1 MCVLIAGSA
10 LRRYIETDGQGAI
23 VRPYVWISLMFLGPY
38 FASLL
43 TQWYVFTT
51 TSNSVRIRAIITQLV
66 FEHALRINIFSG
78 DLASKGVDAGKTVT
92 NRREGSQLLGK
103 INNLVTTD
111 LDTIVDGRELIWVCE

>member
-1 MCVLIAGSA
+1 
-10 LRRYIETDGQGAI
+10 
-23 VRPYVWISLMFLGPY
+23 MFFGPY

-78 DLASKGVDAGKTVT
+78 DQAARTADTGKTVT
-92 NRREGSQLLGK
+92 NQKEGSQLLGK

-111 LDTIVDGRELIWVCE
+111 LDTIVDGRELIWVCK

>member
-1 MCVLIAGSA
+1 
-10 LRRYIETDGQGAI
+10 
-23 VRPYVWISLMFLGPY
+23 MFFGPF

-78 DLASKGVDAGKTVT
+78 DLASKEADAVKTIT

-111 LDTIVDGRELIWVCE
+111 LDTIVDGRELIWVCK